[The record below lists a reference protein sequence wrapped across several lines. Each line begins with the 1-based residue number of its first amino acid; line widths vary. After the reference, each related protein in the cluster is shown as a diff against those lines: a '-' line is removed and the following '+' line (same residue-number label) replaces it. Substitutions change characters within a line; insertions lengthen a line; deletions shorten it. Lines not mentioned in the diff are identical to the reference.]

1 MVASSSSSTSLTVIS
16 TPNPDEFHPV
26 QFRNLYEQVSTI
38 LDRLVRK
45 GKGFEEIGIVG
56 IGGSG
61 KTTLALLVFTPII
74 QWYNWDYRIWICLF
88 QKLSGDVEFKEMI
101 KDMLKQCK
109 AAAVVDSGVEVGV
122 EELLEIL
129 GKALKG
135 KRYLMVLDGIWD
147 INIDWYFKLKE
158 KLKSLSGDGDGD
170 GDGYGHV
177 IITSRLPHKAR
188 MMVGPHNLYQM
199 QPPSSM
205 EQAWRFKYGSLLEYL
220 KEYRL
225 KMKDEVLE
233 HCDGLPLAMHTLA
246 EVIHKQILGTEYN
259 WKRFV
264 GITLINCEDD
274 ARLGNELLLS
284 CCSISYKDYII
295 DVSKVP
301 LLHILNKVT
310 EYIKTS
316 GSKNT
321 IIVWSGD
328 AMANQLMQLITQA
341 VRNAKPDSNPSILL
355 LPLGSKAN
363 ISFSLGWENQPPT
376 TLPKD
381 MLQFLRE
388 VITKPE
394 KDIDS
399 WGVVIKMKSI
409 PEGFQLP
416 STFGLESALEA
427 NLQPMEGDKEFHAIF
442 WNYFIIGL
450 DVEESLQKKDECC
463 CSCYFKPWPRNIVLP
478 ICIKTKDQEGEWKE
492 ISIPH
497 STKSIVCLN
506 LPCFPDRPNVK
517 EKYRNFKDPFVN
529 DGLLEVICF
538 RDAWHGDD
546 FLPSK
551 ERGECLAQGL
561 RSATPPIFHI
571 FYRAFPSA
579 LSESLKAL
587 IEV

>member
-246 EVIHKQILGTEYN
+246 EVIHKQILGTE
-259 WKRFV
+259 
-264 GITLINCEDD
+264 
-274 ARLGNELLLS
+274 
-284 CCSISYKDYII
+284 
-295 DVSKVP
+295 
-301 LLHILNKVT
+301 
-310 EYIKTS
+310 
-316 GSKNT
+316 
-321 IIVWSGD
+321 
-328 AMANQLMQLITQA
+328 
-341 VRNAKPDSNPSILL
+341 
-355 LPLGSKAN
+355 
-363 ISFSLGWENQPPT
+363 
-376 TLPKD
+376 
-381 MLQFLRE
+381 
-388 VITKPE
+388 
-394 KDIDS
+394 
-399 WGVVIKMKSI
+399 
-409 PEGFQLP
+409 
-416 STFGLESALEA
+416 
-427 NLQPMEGDKEFHAIF
+427 
-442 WNYFIIGL
+442 
-450 DVEESLQKKDECC
+450 
-463 CSCYFKPWPRNIVLP
+463 NIVLP

-551 ERGECLAQGL
+551 ERGECLAQVGTIRFEL
-561 RSATPPIFHI
+561 YNSAASHI
-571 FYRAFPSA
+571 HMSIDGNRWKHP
-579 LSESLKAL
+579 LPVKDDNKV
-587 IEV
+587 IEIYHSGKTRVHVNSNSKCKFK